1 MPQSRHASAVSDAW
15 DEEFVTTHLMLLAD
29 IAANT
34 ARIAEAFEED
44 DGEETEED

>member
-1 MPQSRHASAVSDAW
+1 VTDAW
-15 DEEFVTTHLMLLAD
+15 DREFVTTHLMLLAD

-34 ARIAEAFEED
+34 VRIAELLEED